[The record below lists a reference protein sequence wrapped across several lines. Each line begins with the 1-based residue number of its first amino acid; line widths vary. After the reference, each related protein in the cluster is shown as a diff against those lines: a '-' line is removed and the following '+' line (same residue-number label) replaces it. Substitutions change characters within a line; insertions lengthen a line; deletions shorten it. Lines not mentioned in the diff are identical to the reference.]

1 MMLAAQ
7 WTVVVLVVAISA
19 VYSLWR
25 LLGVR
30 QRLWLL
36 DQLIPVATLAHVA
49 WPGRLKASLQGHALK
64 GCGSCGAN
72 ADAAPTRRSGAPHR

>member
-36 DQLIPVATLAHVA
+36 DQLIPVATLAHVG
-49 WPGRLKASLQGHALK
+49 WPGRLKAALQMQAVK

-72 ADAAPTRRSGAPHR
+72 AGAVRTRRSGAPHR

>member
-1 MMLAAQ
+1 MLTLQ
-7 WTVVVLVVAISA
+7 WCVVVLLVTVSA
-19 VYSLWR
+19 VYSVWR

-36 DQLIPVATLAHVA
+36 DQLLPVARLAHVG
-49 WPGRLKASLQGHALK
+49 WPARLKASLQRQALQ

-72 ADAAPTRRSGAPHR
+72 ADAVPTRRSGAPRH

>member
-1 MMLAAQ
+1 MLLIQ
-7 WTVVVLVVAISA
+7 WCVVSLVVAVSA

-25 LLGVR
+25 LLGTR

-36 DQLIPVATLAHVA
+36 DRLLPLAQAAHVG
-49 WPGRLKASLQGHALK
+49 WPARLKASLQLQALK

-72 ADAAPTRRSGAPHR
+72 ADAAPTRRTGAPRH

>member
-1 MMLAAQ
+1 MLLLQ
-7 WTVVVLVVAISA
+7 WCVVVALVVASA
-19 VYSLWR
+19 FYSVWR

-36 DQLIPVATLAHVA
+36 DQLLPIAQLTHVG
-49 WPGRLKASLQGHALK
+49 WPARLKATLQLQALK

-72 ADAAPTRRSGAPHR
+72 DDAVLTRKSGAPRH

>member
-1 MMLAAQ
+1 MMLALQ
-7 WTVVVLVVAISA
+7 WTVVVLVVAVSA

-36 DQLIPVATLAHVA
+36 EQLIPVATLAHVG
-49 WPGRLKASLQGHALK
+49 WPGRLKAALQMQALK

-72 ADAAPTRRSGAPHR
+72 AAAAPIRKSGAPHR

>member
-1 MMLAAQ
+1 MLILQ
-7 WTVVVLVVAISA
+7 WSVVAVLVVCSA

-36 DQLIPVATLAHVA
+36 DQLLPVAQLAHVG
-49 WPGRLKASLQGHALK
+49 WPGRLKASLQMQAVK

-72 ADAAPTRRSGAPHR
+72 ADAVRTRSSGAPHH

>member
-1 MMLAAQ
+1 VLLQ
-7 WTVVVLVVAISA
+7 WAIVSA
-19 VYSLWR
+19 VVSSSALYSGWR

-36 DQLIPVATLAHVA
+36 ERLLPVAQRAHVG
-49 WPGRLKASLQGHALK
+49 WPARLKARLQLQAMK

-72 ADAAPTRRSGAPHR
+72 AAAAPIRKSGAPHR

>member
-1 MMLAAQ
+1 MMLALQ
-7 WTVVVLVVAISA
+7 WIVVVLVVALSA

-36 DQLIPVATLAHVA
+36 DQLVPLATLAHVG
-49 WPGRLKASLQGHALK
+49 WPARLQASLQRQAFK
-64 GCGSCGAN
+64 GCGSCGSS
-72 ADAAPTRRSGAPHR
+72 ADAVPTRRSGAPHR

>member
-7 WTVVVLVVAISA
+7 WLVVVGVVAVSA

-30 QRLWLL
+30 QRLWVLERL
-36 DQLIPVATLAHVA
+36 MPVATLAHVG
-49 WPGRLKASLQGHALK
+49 WPARLKASLQLQALK
-64 GCGSCGAN
+64 GCSSCGAN

>member
-1 MMLAAQ
+1 MMLAVQ
-7 WTVVVLVVAISA
+7 WTVVALVVASSA

-30 QRLWLL
+30 GRLWLL
-36 DQLIPVATLAHVA
+36 EQLLPLATLTHVG
-49 WPGRLKASLQGHALK
+49 WPGRLRASLQLQALK

-72 ADAAPTRRSGAPHR
+72 ADAVRTRRSGAPRR

>member
-1 MMLAAQ
+1 MLAVQ
-7 WTVVVLVVAISA
+7 WSVVTLVVVLSA

-25 LLGVR
+25 LLGMR

-36 DQLIPVATLAHVA
+36 DRLLPLARVAHVG
-49 WPGRLKASLQGHALK
+49 WPARLRAALQMQALK

-72 ADAAPTRRSGAPHR
+72 ADAVRTRRSGAPRR

>member
-1 MMLAAQ
+1 MLTVQ
-7 WTVVVLVVAISA
+7 WCVVVLVVAVSA
-19 VYSLWR
+19 VYSVWR

-36 DQLIPVATLAHVA
+36 EQLLPMAQRAHIG
-49 WPGRLKASLQGHALK
+49 WPARLKSALQIQALK

-72 ADAAPTRRSGAPHR
+72 ADAVPTRKSGAPRH